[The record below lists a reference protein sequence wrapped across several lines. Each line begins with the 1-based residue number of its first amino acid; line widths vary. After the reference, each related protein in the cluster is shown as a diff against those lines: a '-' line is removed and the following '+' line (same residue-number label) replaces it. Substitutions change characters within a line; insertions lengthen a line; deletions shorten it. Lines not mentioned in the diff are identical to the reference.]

1 MSAIVARMEALF
13 SLFNYAFFGLFA
25 LVLLLVVITLLFG
38 KRIRKRWEFEAK
50 FRDIGG
56 REFGE
61 FDFEMSKIEKEKVE
75 HSFKARFRMR
85 HESLCKGQLV
95 QVYLEDLL
103 VMRGTVTK
111 SGRIYLRDSAV
122 VSTVREPEPGH
133 VCRVVWGGIE
143 QFRAPIKAD

>member
-1 MSAIVARMEALF
+1 METLF
-13 SLFNYAFFGLFA
+13 SLFKYAFFWLFA

-38 KRIRKRWEFEAK
+38 KRIRKRWEFEAE
-50 FRDIGG
+50 FRDMSG

-61 FDFEMSKIEKEKVE
+61 FDFEMSKIEKEE
-75 HSFKARFRMR
+75 AEYSFKARFRMR

-122 VSTVREPEPGH
+122 VSTVRKPEPGH

-143 QFRAPIKAD
+143 QFRVPIKAD